1 MSAEDLEGGGW
12 GPAQRL
18 LAAAVAR
25 RFHLAGRTK
34 VQIGEELGISRF
46 KVARILDSALAQGL
60 VRVEINVGE
69 ELAAD
74 LSDELRASY
83 GLRRAVVMGGSG
95 DETPARTRQR
105 LAGLAA
111 ALVEE
116 LVTPGEILGL
126 AWARTVN
133 EMVDAL
139 RDLAPCTVV
148 QLCGVYSRLNRRDD
162 SAETVRRAAARSE
175 GEAFPIYAPL
185 VLPDAGTARA
195 LRHQPGISD
204 AFDRFDRITT
214 AVVPVGAW
222 RPTESTVYDVL
233 PEAERAALARTGV
246 QGELAGHLFDGDGRT
261 LDTGLS
267 HHVLSISVEQ
277 LRAIPE
283 VIALAAGR
291 VRAEA
296 IDAVLRSGLVT
307 TLVTDSA
314 AAEALISLAARRPPR
329 APATDRATP
338 PTRPGHAPPAR
349 RPGGS
354 PC

>member
-1 MSAEDLEGGGW
+1 MSDDDLESDGW

-60 VRVEINVGE
+60 VRVEIDVGE

-74 LSDELRASY
+74 LSDELRAAY
-83 GLRRAVVMGGSG
+83 GLRRAVVMDGLG
-95 DETPARTRQR
+95 DGEAPARTRQR

-111 ALVEE
+111 DLVEE

-126 AWARTVN
+126 AWARTIN

-139 RDLAPCTVV
+139 RNLAPCTVV

-185 VLPDAGTARA
+185 VLPDASTARA

-204 AFDRFDRITT
+204 AFERFDRITT
-214 AVVPVGAW
+214 AVVAVGAW

-233 PEAERAALARTGV
+233 SDAESAALARTGV
-246 QGELAGHLFDGDGRT
+246 QGELAGHLFDADGRT

-267 HHVLSISVEQ
+267 HHVLSIRAEQ

-307 TLVTDSA
+307 TLVTDST
-314 AAEALISLAARRPPR
+314 AAEALISLAAHRPPR

-338 PTRPGHAPPAR
+338 IAQP
-349 RPGGS
+349 
-354 PC
+354 

>member
-1 MSAEDLEGGGW
+1 MSAEDLEGDGW

-60 VRVEINVGE
+60 VRVEIDVGE

-74 LSDELRASY
+74 LSDELRAAY
-83 GLRRAVVMGGSG
+83 GLRRAVVMEGSG
-95 DETPARTRQR
+95 DGETPARTRQR

-111 ALVEE
+111 DLVVE

-126 AWARTVN
+126 AWARTIN

-185 VLPDAGTARA
+185 VLPDASTARA

-204 AFDRFDRITT
+204 AFERFDRITT
-214 AVVPVGAW
+214 AVVAVGAW

-233 PEAERAALARTGV
+233 PDAESAALARTGV
-246 QGELAGHLFDGDGRT
+246 QGELAGHLFDADGRT
-261 LDTGLS
+261 LNTGLS
-267 HHVLSISVEQ
+267 HHVLSISAEQ

-314 AAEALISLAARRPPR
+314 AAEALVSLATHRPPR

-338 PTRPGHAPPAR
+338 PA
-349 RPGGS
+349 
-354 PC
+354 